1 MMTKSKTNSIAP
13 DEKARPAPSRPAR
26 LGKGSGFMKIFV
38 VQGMLTSMAAY
49 NEAGMTRQV
58 INIFPD
64 ELEEFRS
71 KTRERNY
78 LLIDVRQPGEFA
90 EGHIPGAQL
99 IPLPEI
105 EKRAAELD
113 GEKNLIL
120 YCRTGGRSA
129 VAAAL
134 IKDAGQRD
142 GMLYNLVG
150 GITGWEGKGL
160 KDIPHLELFPRDMAL
175 NQTLYRAMN
184 MEKGA
189 WLFYNDLSREYAGT
203 ELGDMVKDL
212 SGKEEVHARSIFT
225 YWKKNSPAPSTDSFE
240 DTFERLDGRIMEGG
254 KPISAW
260 MARLG
265 KDPEDRMLRLLEL
278 ACEIEYYAYDLYRG
292 LAKRDRDA
300 EAAQTYLLLAE
311 QEKAHV
317 RVITKAL
324 DRFFGE

>member
-1 MMTKSKTNSIAP
+1 MS
-13 DEKARPAPSRPAR
+13 
-26 LGKGSGFMKIFV
+26 
-38 VQGMLTSMAAY
+38 
-49 NEAGMTRQV
+49 RQV
-58 INIFPD
+58 IDIFPD
-64 ELEEFRS
+64 ELEEIRS
-71 KTRERNY
+71 KTRERDY

-90 EGHIPGAQL
+90 EMHIPGAQL

-105 EKRAAELD
+105 EDRVAELA

-134 IKDAGQRD
+134 IKDATPGQ

-150 GITGWEGKGL
+150 GIAGWEGKDL
-160 KDIPHLELFPRDMAL
+160 KDIPHLNLFPRDMAL
-175 NQTLYRAMN
+175 TQTLYRAMN

-189 WLFYNDLSREYAGT
+189 WLFYKELSLEYEGT

-212 SGKEEVHARSIFT
+212 GGMEKTHARSIFT
-225 YWKKNSPAPSTDSFE
+225 YWIKNSPTPVSERFE
-240 DTFERLDGRIMEGG
+240 DLFERLDGRIMEGG

-265 KDPEDRMLRLLEL
+265 KDPRDRMLRLLEL

-292 LAKRDRDA
+292 LAKRDSDT
-300 EAAQTYLLLAE
+300 EAVQTYLLLAE
-311 QEKAHV
+311 HEKAHV

-324 DRFFGE
+324 NRFFGE

>member
-1 MMTKSKTNSIAP
+1 MN
-13 DEKARPAPSRPAR
+13 R
-26 LGKGSGFMKIFV
+26 
-38 VQGMLTSMAAY
+38 
-49 NEAGMTRQV
+49 NV

-64 ELEEFRS
+64 ELEEFRT

-78 LLIDVRQPGEFA
+78 LLVDVRQPVEYA

-105 EKRAAELD
+105 ENRLGELD
-113 GEKNLIL
+113 ADKNLIL
-120 YCRTGGRSA
+120 YCRTGGRSS

-134 IKDAGQRD
+134 IKDAGPRQ
-142 GMLYNLVG
+142 GLLYNLVG
-150 GITGWEGKGL
+150 GIAGWEGKEL
-160 KDIPHLELFPRDMAL
+160 KDIPHLELFPRDMPLA
-175 NQTLYRAMN
+175 QTLYRAMN

-189 WLFYNDLSREYAGT
+189 WLFYNDLAQEYKDT
-203 ELGDMVKDL
+203 ELGQMLKEL
-212 SGKEEVHARSIFT
+212 GGKEEAHARSIFT
-225 YWKKNSPAPSTDSFE
+225 YWKKHAKKQTLESFE
-240 DTFERLDGRIMEGG
+240 EIFEHLDGRIMEGG

-265 KDPEDRMLRLLEL
+265 KDPDDRVLRLLEL

-300 EAAQTYLLLAE
+300 EAVETYLLLAE

-317 RVITKAL
+317 RVISKAL
-324 DRFFGE
+324 NRFFGD

>member
-1 MMTKSKTNSIAP
+1 M
-13 DEKARPAPSRPAR
+13 SR
-26 LGKGSGFMKIFV
+26 
-38 VQGMLTSMAAY
+38 
-49 NEAGMTRQV
+49 NV

-64 ELEEFRS
+64 ELEEFRT

-78 LLIDVRQPGEFA
+78 LLIDVRQPREYA

-105 EKRAAELD
+105 ESRIGEL
-113 GEKNLIL
+113 GSEQNLIL

-134 IKDAGQRD
+134 IKDAGPRQ
-142 GMLYNLVG
+142 GLLYNLVG
-150 GITGWEGKGL
+150 GIAGWEGKEL
-160 KDIPHLELFPRDMAL
+160 KDIPHLELFPRDMPLA
-175 NQTLYRAMN
+175 QTLFRAMN

-189 WLFYNDLSREYAGT
+189 WLFYRDLAHEYAGT

-212 SGKEEVHARSIFT
+212 GGMEEKHARSIFT
-225 YWKKNSPAPSTDSFE
+225 AWNRHRNAPAEESFE
-240 DTFERLDGRIMEGG
+240 ALFERLDGKIMEGG

-265 KDPEDRMLRLLEL
+265 RNPEDRTLRLLEL

-292 LAKRDRDA
+292 LAKRDADP
-300 EAAQTYLLLAE
+300 EAVKTYLLLAE

-317 RVITKAL
+317 RVISKAL
-324 DRFFGE
+324 NKAFGD

>member
-1 MMTKSKTNSIAP
+1 
-13 DEKARPAPSRPAR
+13 
-26 LGKGSGFMKIFV
+26 
-38 VQGMLTSMAAY
+38 
-49 NEAGMTRQV
+49 MTRQV

-64 ELEEFRS
+64 ELEEFRT
-71 KTRERNY
+71 KTRERDY

-105 EKRAAELD
+105 ENRMTELGD
-113 GEKNLIL
+113 EQNLIL

-134 IKDAGQRD
+134 IKDAGPRQ
-142 GMLYNLVG
+142 GVLYNLVG
-150 GITGWEGKGL
+150 GIAGWEGKGL

-189 WLFYNDLSREYAGT
+189 WLFYKDLSQEYQGT
-203 ELGDMVKDL
+203 ELGEMIQDL
-212 SGKEEVHARSIFT
+212 GGMEEVHARSIFT
-225 YWKKNSPAPSTDSFE
+225 YWKKNSPTPITDGFE
-240 DTFERLDGRIMEGG
+240 VTFERLDGRIMEGG

-265 KDPEDRMLRLLEL
+265 KDPKDRMLRLLEL

-300 EAAQTYLLLAE
+300 EAVQVYLLLAE

-324 DRFFGE
+324 NRFFGD